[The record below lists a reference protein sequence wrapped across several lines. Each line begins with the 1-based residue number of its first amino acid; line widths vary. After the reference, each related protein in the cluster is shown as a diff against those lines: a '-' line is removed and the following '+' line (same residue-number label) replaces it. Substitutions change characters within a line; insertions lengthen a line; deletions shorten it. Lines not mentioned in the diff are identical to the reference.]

1 MARRGNRDDVVEW
14 VPGYKL
20 EYGTLPTGSDAG
32 ASMELAN
39 LVTEKNAMSAEFAA
53 KAAAPLIALDASTVI
68 NPAAWGPGNP
78 DGLRAVSD
86 DMYDIISWFQLE
98 YIQRAMRNYVKR
110 MKPYFEGLTIPRTV
124 DALYVTL
131 YFAFKETSLAAQAG
145 CYFSVSLPVIGST
158 KREAQIRLVVPI
170 GETG

>member
-1 MARRGNRDDVVEW
+1 MARRPNRDDVVVW

-32 ASMELAN
+32 APMELSN
-39 LVTEKNAMSAEFAA
+39 LVTQKNPMSAEFAA

-68 NPAAWGPGNP
+68 NPAAWGPGDPN
-78 DGLRAVSD
+78 GLRAVSD
-86 DMYDIISWFQLE
+86 DMYDIVSWFQLD

-110 MKPYFEGLTIPRTV
+110 MKPYFEGRTIPRTV

-131 YFAFKETSLAAQAG
+131 YFAFKKTSLPAQAG
-145 CYFSVSLPVIGST
+145 CYFSVSLPVIGSAP
-158 KREAQIRLVVPI
+158 RDAQIRLVVPI

>member
-68 NPAAWGPGNP
+68 NPAAWGHGDPN
-78 DGLRAVSD
+78 GLRAVSD
-86 DMYDIISWFQLE
+86 DMYDIVSWFHLD
-98 YIQRAMRNYVKR
+98 YVQRTMRNYVKR
-110 MKPYFEGLTIPRTV
+110 MKPYFEGRTIPRTV

-131 YFAFKETSLAAQAG
+131 YFAFKKTSLAAQAG

-158 KREAQIRLVVPI
+158 TREALIKLVVPI
-170 GETG
+170 GETE